1 MTSDPLIAGVDVHR
15 KTNTYCLM
23 TQAGREVVP
32 RFTLGNNRP
41 GTQALIEKVRQTME
55 ANGFTELRLAAEATG
70 WYWFHL
76 FETLRSDP
84 TLQAWPNE
92 LFLLNPRLTAN
103 FKKSYVDLDKSD
115 PIDAYVIADRL
126 RWGRDISTPFNYD
139 EKLLALRFLT
149 RYRYHVVHQLAS
161 EKAYCTAILYLKAS
175 EYSNDDQQAFSNLFG
190 AASRAVLQEFAS
202 MEEVAAMPFEE
213 LAAWLDEQ
221 GQHRFPDPAENAK
234 RLQRI
239 ARDSYPL
246 SETLQPS
253 VNLVLSLSLK
263 NISNLEALIKRLD
276 TAIAEQMETIP
287 NTLTTIPGFGLVLTA
302 GVIAE
307 IGGVER
313 FDCQEAKVAKFAGLK
328 WRKSGSAEFQAE
340 ETHLTRTGNSYLRY
354 YFCEAAFSVQRCDSE
369 YGAYFQRKF
378 KEVRKHQHKRA
389 AVLTARKLVRLV
401 VRLLATNQPYQPRR
415 P

>member
-1 MTSDPLIAGVDVHR
+1 MTTHPLIAGVDVHR

-23 TQAGREVVP
+23 TEAGREVVP
-32 RFTLGNNRP
+32 RFTLDNNRP
-41 GTQALIEKVRQTME
+41 GTQALIQKVRQVME
-55 ANGFTELRLAAEATG
+55 TDGFTELRMAAEATG

-76 FETLRSDP
+76 FETLQNDP
-84 TLQAWPNE
+84 ELQDWSNK

-103 FKKSYVDLDKSD
+103 FKKSYVDMDKSD
-115 PIDAYVIADRL
+115 PIDSYVIADRL
-126 RWGRDISTPFNYD
+126 RWGRDIKTPYSYD
-139 EKLLALRFLT
+139 EKLLSLRFLT
-149 RYRYHVVHQLAS
+149 RYRYHIVHQLAS

-175 EYSNDDQQAFSNLFG
+175 EYSHDNKQAFSNLFG

-202 MEEVAAMPFEE
+202 MEEVAAMPFDE
-213 LAAWLDEQ
+213 LTEWLDLH
-221 GQHRFPDPAENAK
+221 GKRHFSDPAENAK

-246 SETLQPS
+246 PKPLQPA

-263 NISNLEALIKRLD
+263 NIGNLEALCKRLE
-276 TAIAEQMETIP
+276 TAITEQMESIP
-287 NTLTTIPGFGLVLTA
+287 NTLSTIPGLGSILSA
-302 GVIAE
+302 GIIAE
-307 IGGVER
+307 IGGVQR
-313 FDCQEAKVAKFAGLK
+313 FDCDEAKVAKFAGFK

-340 ETHLTRTGNSYLRY
+340 ETHLTRTGNTYLRY

-389 AVLTARKLVRLV
+389 TVLTARKLIRLV
-401 VRLLATNQPYQPRR
+401 VRLLASNQPYQPRR
-415 P
+415 L

>member
-1 MTSDPLIAGVDVHR
+1 MPNQTLIAGVDVHR

-23 TQAGREVVP
+23 TQEGREVVP

-41 GTQALIEKVRQTME
+41 GTQALLEKVRQVME
-55 ANGFTELRLAAEATG
+55 TDGFTELRLAAEATG

-76 FETLRSDP
+76 FETLRNDP
-84 TLQAWPNE
+84 LLQAWPKD
-92 LFLLNPRLTAN
+92 LFLINPRLTAN
-103 FKKSYVDLDKSD
+103 FKKSYIDLDKSD
-115 PIDAYVIADRL
+115 AIDAYVIADRL
-126 RWGRDISTPFNYD
+126 RWGRDIQTPFHYD

-175 EYSNDDQQAFSNLFG
+175 EYSNDDKQAFSNLFG
-190 AASRAVLQEFAS
+190 AASRAVIQEFAS
-202 MEEVAAMPFEE
+202 MEEIAAMPFDE
-213 LAAWLDEQ
+213 LAAWLDDQ
-221 GQHRFPDPAENAK
+221 GKHRFADPVENAK

-246 SETLQPS
+246 SPTLQPS
-253 VNLVLSLSLK
+253 INLVLRLSLK
-263 NISNLEALIKRLD
+263 NISNLEALLKRLE
-276 TAIAEQMETIP
+276 TAIAEQMENIP
-287 NTLTTIPGFGLVLTA
+287 NTLKTIPGLGSVLAA
-302 GVIAE
+302 GIVAE

-313 FDCQEAKVAKFAGLK
+313 FDCDEAKVAKFAGFK

-340 ETHLTRTGNSYLRY
+340 DTHLTRTGNPYLRY

-389 AVLTARKLVRLV
+389 TVLTARKLVRLV

-415 P
+415 L

>member
-41 GTQALIEKVRQTME
+41 GTQALLEKVRQIM
-55 ANGFTELRLAAEATG
+55 ASDGFTELRLAAEATG

-76 FETLRSDP
+76 FETLRNDP
-84 TLQAWPNE
+84 DLQAWPSE

-126 RWGRDISTPFNYD
+126 RWGRDITTPFDYD
-139 EKLLALRFLT
+139 EKLLGLRFLT

-175 EYSNDDQQAFSNLFG
+175 EYSNEDKQAFSNLFG
-190 AASRAVLQEFAS
+190 AASRAVIQEFAS
-202 MEEVAAMPFEE
+202 MEEVAAMPFDE
-213 LAAWLDEQ
+213 LVEWLDVH
-221 GQHRFPDPAENAK
+221 GKRHFANPAENAR

-239 ARDSYPL
+239 ASDSYPL
-246 SETLQPS
+246 SKPLQPA
-253 VNLVLSLSLK
+253 VNLVLNLSLK
-263 NISNLEALIKRLD
+263 NISNFEALLKNLE
-276 TAIAEQMETIP
+276 TAIAEQMANIP
-287 NTLTTIPGFGLVLTA
+287 HTLTTIPGCGPVLAA
-302 GVIAE
+302 GIIAE

-313 FDCQEAKVAKFAGLK
+313 FNCQEAKVAKFAGFK
-328 WRKSGSAEFQAE
+328 WRKSASAEFQSE
-340 ETHLTRTGNSYLRY
+340 ESHLTRTGNPYLRY
-354 YFCEAAFSVQRCDSE
+354 YFCEAAFSVQRCDLE

-378 KEVRKHQHKRA
+378 KEARNHRHKRA
-389 AVLTARKLVRLV
+389 TVLTARKLVRLV

-415 P
+415 L

>member
-1 MTSDPLIAGVDVHR
+1 MTSNPLIAGVDIHR

-23 TQAGREVVP
+23 TQDGREVVP

-41 GTQALIEKVRQTME
+41 GTQALIEKVRQIME
-55 ANGFTELRLAAEATG
+55 TDGFTELRLAAEATG

-76 FETLRSDP
+76 FESLRNDP
-84 TLQAWPNE
+84 DLQAWPNE

-126 RWGRDISTPFNYD
+126 RWGRDITTPFDYD

-175 EYSNDDQQAFSNLFG
+175 EYSNDDKQAFCNLFG
-190 AASRAVLQEFAS
+190 AASRAVLQEFVS
-202 MEEVAAMPFEE
+202 MEEVAAMPFDE
-213 LAAWLDEQ
+213 LVAWLDDQ
-221 GQHRFPDPAENAK
+221 GKHRFPNPAENAK

-239 ARDSYPL
+239 ASDSYPL
-246 SETLQPS
+246 SEALQPA
-253 VNLVLSLSLK
+253 VHLVVSLSLK
-263 NISNLEALIKRLD
+263 NISNLEALSKRLE

-287 NTLTTIPGFGLVLTA
+287 NTLETIPGFGPILAA
-302 GVIAE
+302 GIIAE

-313 FDCQEAKVAKFAGLK
+313 FDCNQAKVAKFAGFK
-328 WRKSGSAEFQAE
+328 WRKSGSAEFQSE
-340 ETHLTRTGNSYLRY
+340 ESHLTRTGNPYLRY

-369 YGAYFQRKF
+369 YGAFFQRKF
-378 KEVRKHQHKRA
+378 KEARTHRHKRA
-389 AVLTARKLVRLV
+389 TVLTARKLVRLV

-415 P
+415 L

>member
-1 MTSDPLIAGVDVHR
+1 MTSNPLIAGVDIHR

-23 TQAGREVVP
+23 TQDGREVVP

-41 GTQALIEKVRQTME
+41 GTQALIEKVRQIME
-55 ANGFTELRLAAEATG
+55 TDGFTELRLAAEATG

-76 FETLRSDP
+76 FESLRNDP
-84 TLQAWPNE
+84 DLQAWPNE

-126 RWGRDISTPFNYD
+126 RWGRDITTPFDYD

-175 EYSNDDQQAFSNLFG
+175 EYSNDDKQAFSNLFG
-190 AASRAVLQEFAS
+190 AASRAVLQEFVS
-202 MEEVAAMPFEE
+202 MEEVAAMPFDE
-213 LAAWLDEQ
+213 LVVWLDDQ
-221 GQHRFPDPAENAK
+221 GKHRFPNPAENAK

-239 ARDSYPL
+239 ASDSYPL
-246 SETLQPS
+246 SEALQPA
-253 VNLVLSLSLK
+253 VHLVVSLSLK
-263 NISNLEALIKRLD
+263 NISNLEALSKRLE

-287 NTLTTIPGFGLVLTA
+287 NTLETIPGFGPILAA
-302 GVIAE
+302 GIIAE

-313 FDCQEAKVAKFAGLK
+313 FDCNQAKVAKFAGFK
-328 WRKSGSAEFQAE
+328 WRKSGSAEFQSE
-340 ETHLTRTGNSYLRY
+340 ESHLTRTGNPYLRY

-369 YGAYFQRKF
+369 YGAFFQRKF
-378 KEVRKHQHKRA
+378 KEARTHRHKRA
-389 AVLTARKLVRLV
+389 TVLTARKLVRLV

-415 P
+415 L

>member
-1 MTSDPLIAGVDVHR
+1 
-15 KTNTYCLM
+15 
-23 TQAGREVVP
+23 
-32 RFTLGNNRP
+32 
-41 GTQALIEKVRQTME
+41 ME
-55 ANGFTELRLAAEATG
+55 TDGFTELRLAAEATG

-76 FETLRSDP
+76 FETLRSNP
-84 TLQAWPNE
+84 LLQAWPTE

-115 PIDAYVIADRL
+115 PIDAFVIADRL
-126 RWGRDISTPFNYD
+126 RWGRDIDTPFSFD
-139 EKLLALRFLT
+139 EKLLSLRFLT

-175 EYSNDDQQAFSNLFG
+175 EYSNDDKQAFSNLFG

-202 MEEVAAMPFEE
+202 MEEVAAMPFDE
-213 LAAWLDEQ
+213 LVAWIDDQ
-221 GQHRFPDPAENAK
+221 GKHRFSDPAENAK

-239 ARDSYPL
+239 ASDSYPL

-253 VNLVLSLSLK
+253 VNLVLNLSLK
-263 NISNLEALIKRLD
+263 NISSLEALLKRLE
-276 TAIAEQMETIP
+276 TAIEEQMENIP
-287 NTLTTIPGFGLVLTA
+287 NTLKTIPGLGPVLIA
-302 GVIAE
+302 GIIAE

-313 FDCQEAKVAKFAGLK
+313 FGCDEAKVAKFAGFK

-340 ETHLTRTGNSYLRY
+340 ETHLTRTGDPYLRY

-369 YGAYFQRKF
+369 YGAFFQRKF
-378 KEVRKHQHKRA
+378 KEARTHRHKRA
-389 AVLTARKLVRLV
+389 TVLTARKLVRLV

-415 P
+415 L

>member
-1 MTSDPLIAGVDVHR
+1 MTSDPLIIGVDVHR

-23 TQAGREVVP
+23 TQAGQEVVP

-41 GTQALIEKVRQTME
+41 GTQSLIEKVRQTME

-84 TLQAWPNE
+84 ALQAWPSE

-126 RWGRDISTPFNYD
+126 RWGRDITTPFDYD
-139 EKLLALRFLT
+139 EKLLGLRFLT

-190 AASRAVLQEFAS
+190 AASRAVIQEFAS

-221 GQHRFPDPAENAK
+221 GKHRFPDPSENAK
-234 RLQRI
+234 RLQRV

-253 VNLVLSLSLK
+253 VNLVVSLSLK
-263 NISNLEALIKRLD
+263 NIRNLEALSKHLD

-287 NTLTTIPGFGLVLTA
+287 NTLTTIPGLGPILTA
-302 GVIAE
+302 GIMAE

-313 FDCQEAKVAKFAGLK
+313 FECDEAKVAKFAGFK

-354 YFCEAAFSVQRCDSE
+354 YFCEAAFSVQRCDRE

-389 AVLTARKLVRLV
+389 TVLTARKLVRLV

-415 P
+415 S

>member
-1 MTSDPLIAGVDVHR
+1 MLNQTLIVGADVHR

-23 TQAGREVVP
+23 TQEGREVVP

-41 GTQALIEKVRQTME
+41 GTQALLEKVRQVME
-55 ANGFTELRLAAEATG
+55 TDGFTELRLAAEATG

-76 FETLRSDP
+76 FETLRNDP
-84 TLQAWPNE
+84 LLQAWPKD
-92 LFLLNPRLTAN
+92 LFLINPRLTAN
-103 FKKSYVDLDKSD
+103 FKKSYIDLDKSD
-115 PIDAYVIADRL
+115 AIDAYVIADRL
-126 RWGRDISTPFNYD
+126 RWGRDIQTPFHYD

-175 EYSNDDQQAFSNLFG
+175 EYSNDDKQAFSNLFG
-190 AASRAVLQEFAS
+190 AASRAVIQEFAS
-202 MEEVAAMPFEE
+202 MEEIAAMPFDE
-213 LAAWLDEQ
+213 LAAWLDDQ
-221 GQHRFPDPAENAK
+221 GKHRFADPVENAK

-246 SETLQPS
+246 SPTLQPS
-253 VNLVLSLSLK
+253 INLVLRLSLK
-263 NISNLEALIKRLD
+263 NISHLEALLKRLE
-276 TAIAEQMETIP
+276 TAITEQMQTIP
-287 NTLTTIPGFGLVLTA
+287 NTLQTIPGFGLVFSA
-302 GVIAE
+302 GILAE

-313 FDCQEAKVAKFAGLK
+313 FDCDEAKVAKFAGFK

-340 ETHLTRTGNSYLRY
+340 DTHLTRTGNPYLRY

-389 AVLTARKLVRLV
+389 TVLTARKLVRLV

-415 P
+415 L